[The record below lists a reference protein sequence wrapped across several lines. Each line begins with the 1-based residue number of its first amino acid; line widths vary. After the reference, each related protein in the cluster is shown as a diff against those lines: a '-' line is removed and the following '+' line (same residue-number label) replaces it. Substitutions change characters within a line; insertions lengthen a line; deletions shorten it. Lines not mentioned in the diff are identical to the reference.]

1 MTSRWA
7 IIPFA
12 LLAFVLPFPH
22 TTSVR
27 LTCLLL
33 VFLLAMLSWR
43 RLGATA
49 SVPGRWPIA
58 LWALLALASV
68 AYSFDPAYSL
78 SEVKNEVGYTLM
90 AYVAFFAFCR
100 NEQQL
105 SWLVGALATATL
117 LIASWGLAGT
127 LQTGLWREE
136 AGHGGA
142 GGVSAFLCVS
152 MPLLMVAATAVERR
166 HRRWL
171 VLVLIMGLLAGF
183 ATRQRILWP
192 VWLLQFGI
200 AAAVLVRFRLVGW
213 TRKGMIIAAITAV
226 AIAVVG
232 LVGTQKWRAETGQ
245 IRAVDSRQAAWPAVV
260 DRVLAQPLK
269 GVGFGRQA
277 MRKGYPELF
286 SEEDVLFWHAHNMFL
301 NAAISMGIPGALAL
315 LALFAWFGYL
325 YLRLASTNDPLL
337 QRLGLAGLL
346 LLIGVVG
353 RNLTNDFFVRDG
365 ALLFWALNG
374 ALLGAAMRRQRS
386 LVA

>member
-7 IIPFA
+7 FFPFA
-12 LLAFVLPFPH
+12 LFVFVLPFPH

-27 LTCLLL
+27 LTCLL
-33 VFLLAMLSWR
+33 VAFLMAVACWR

-49 SVPGRWPIA
+49 AVPGCWPIA
-58 LWALLALASV
+58 VWALVAIASV
-68 AYSFDPAYSL
+68 AYSFDPGYSL
-78 SEVKNEVGYTLM
+78 SEVKNEVGYALM

-100 NEQQL
+100 DERQL
-105 SWLVGALATATL
+105 AWLAGALAAATL
-117 LIASWGLAGT
+117 LIATWGLGGT
-127 LQTGLWREE
+127 LQTGLWRED
-136 AGHGGA
+136 AGHGGG

-152 MPLLMVAATAVERR
+152 MPLLLVTATAVEPR

-171 VLVLIMGLLAGF
+171 VAALILGLVAGF

-200 AAAVLVRFRLVGW
+200 ASVVLLRLRLIGWSRKGTVIVAAVAV
-213 TRKGMIIAAITAV
+213 AV
-226 AIAVVG
+226 AIAG
-232 LVGTQKWRAETGQ
+232 LVGTQKWRTDTGQ

-260 DRVLAQPLK
+260 DRVLEQPLK

-286 SEEDVLFWHAHNMFL
+286 SQEDVLFWHAHNMFL
-301 NAAISMGIPGALAL
+301 NAAISMGIPGALAML
-315 LALFAWFGYL
+315 VLFAWFGYL
-325 YLRLASTNDPLL
+325 YLRLLGTNEALL
-337 QRLGLAGLL
+337 QRIGVAGLL
-346 LLIGVVG
+346 LLVGVVG

-374 ALLGAAMRRQRS
+374 ALLGVACRRQRS
-386 LVA
+386 PAA